1 MSNIEQMLDSLNG
14 SLFFSTIDLGSAYY
28 QVELTEDSQEK
39 TAFSTRTGQFCFNR
53 MPFGIA
59 AAPATFQKL
68 MNIVLGKSL
77 WKIAI
82 VYLDD
87 ILIFSKSKEE
97 HISRINDVL
106 SKVKEA
112 GLKINPEKFIFE
124 E

>member
-1 MSNIEQMLDSLNG
+1 MPNIEQMLDSLNG

-87 ILIFSKSKEE
+87 ILIFF
-97 HISRINDVL
+97 
-106 SKVKEA
+106 
-112 GLKINPEKFIFE
+112 EKQRRAYKQN
-124 E
+124 